1 MNPYQHLGEE
11 REEESARSWAQPQG
25 CDGMGWAR
33 LGWTGHTMLALGSP
47 GTRQCQLA
55 ADLLLAGVTQL
66 GLSSTQQQG
75 DEVGAQARAGAEG
88 WCWVAEAGVP
98 PAPSSSRTAGGTDTD
113 RGSEMSRAAG
123 EAGGAH
129 L

>member
-1 MNPYQHLGEE
+1 MGPPPGAGGTGEGAAAVNPYQHLGEE

-88 WCWVAEAGVP
+88 WCWGGRGGC
-98 PAPSSSRTAGGTDTD
+98 SSSPQQLQD
-113 RGSEMSRAAG
+113 SRW
-123 EAGGAH
+123 H
-129 L
+129 